1 MIDKAAAISSLRP
14 NTEWTMTNEDVKSIQ
29 WNTPNVKPLTEKEV
43 ADEMARLQKNIDDEK
58 SNILSKLGIT
68 AEEAALLLA

>member
-14 NTEWTMTNEDVKSIQ
+14 NTEWTMINEDVKSIQ

-43 ADEMARLQKNIDDEK
+43 ADEMARLQANVDHAK
-58 SNILSKLGIT
+58 SDLLSRLGIT
-68 AEEAALLLA
+68 AEEAALLLG

>member
-43 ADEMARLQKNIDDEK
+43 ADEMARLQKNIDDQK

-68 AEEAALLLA
+68 AEQAALLLK